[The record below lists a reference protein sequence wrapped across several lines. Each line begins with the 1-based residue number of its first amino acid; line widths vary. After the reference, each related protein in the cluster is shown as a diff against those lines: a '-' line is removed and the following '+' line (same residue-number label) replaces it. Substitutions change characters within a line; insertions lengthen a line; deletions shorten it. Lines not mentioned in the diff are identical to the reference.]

1 MSHLIAL
8 KYFSAKEVG
17 GIIELAGKIKND
29 PAQYQDSLRG
39 KHIGLLF
46 EKPSL
51 RTKAAFYVGAGQ
63 LGAGA
68 VYFSPEEV
76 KIGKREKI
84 GDVSRTMSQFL
95 DLVVLRTF
103 SHETILEFAKFSSL
117 PIVNGLS
124 DLFHPSQALAD
135 ILTIYETKGT
145 LDNLKVAY
153 AGDSNNV
160 CNSLI
165 YAFSILGGKLHIAS
179 PKGYAPSKKILVE
192 SGGFASKSSAK
203 VIVTGSIT
211 EAVEDA
217 DVIYTDVWSS
227 MGMESEKIKRK
238 KVFKN
243 FQIND
248 KILKLAK
255 KDCIVMHCLPAYRG
269 QEITDSVI
277 DGPNSV
283 VFQQAQNRMHTAKA
297 ILVYILKGV

>member
-1 MSHLIAL
+1 MSHLISL

-17 GIIELAGKIKND
+17 EIVDLAGKIKNS
-29 PAQYQDSLRG
+29 PAQYQDSLKG
-39 KHIGLLF
+39 KNIGLLF

-51 RTKAAFYVGAGQ
+51 RTKAAFCVGALQ

-76 KIGKREKI
+76 KLGRREKI
-84 GDVSRTMSQFL
+84 CDAARTISEFF

-103 SHETILEFAKFSSL
+103 SHETVLEFAKFSSV

-124 DLFHPSQALAD
+124 DLFHPSQVLAD
-135 ILTIYETKGT
+135 ILTIYESKGK
-145 LDNLKVAY
+145 LDKLKVAY
-153 AGDSNNV
+153 IGDSNNV

-165 YAFSILGGKLHIAS
+165 NAFSILGGKLHIAS
-179 PKGYAPSKKILVE
+179 PKGYSPAKKILKE
-192 SGGFASKSSAK
+192 AQAFASKSSAK
-203 VIVTGSIT
+203 INLAAS
-211 EAVEDA
+211 VEQAAKDA
-217 DVIYTDVWSS
+217 DVLYTDVWAS
-227 MGMESEKIKRK
+227 MGMEKEKDKRK

-243 FQIND
+243 YQIND

-277 DGPNSV
+277 DGKNSV
-283 VFQQAQNRMHTAKA
+283 VFTQAQNRLHTAKA
-297 ILVYILKGV
+297 ILNYILKK